1 MATENWR
8 MSLTLPKELEDAIV
22 KLRKTDKYCRM
33 SYAEIIRQLIEVG
46 LNEGMEAAGS
56 GK

>member
-8 MSLTLPKELEDAIV
+8 MSLTLPKELEDAIIE
-22 KLRKTDKYCRM
+22 LRKTDKYCRM
-33 SYAEIIRQLIEVG
+33 SYAEIIRRLIEAG
-46 LNEGMEAAGS
+46 LDEGTEAAGS

>member
-22 KLRKTDKYCRM
+22 ELRKTNKYCRM

-46 LNEGMEAAGS
+46 LDEGTKAAGS
-56 GK
+56 NE